1 MGPTDGRT
9 TVAVSR
15 VNRRQDDVKIR
26 SIGVEIASRRWRQRR
41 YRRFLGA

>member
-1 MGPTDGRT
+1 
-9 TVAVSR
+9 

-41 YRRFLGA
+41 YRRFLGRDARPSAATVKESRC